1 MVFKAVMNGS
11 IATRLIKE
19 ICPDAKIIIMSRLF
33 DDDTIV
39 EALGSGAGAYIY
51 KGDSLSELTDSIRAV
66 SRGNN
71 IVGKSEK
78 RR

>member
-11 IATRLIKE
+11 IATGLIKE
-19 ICPDAKIIIMSRLF
+19 ICPYTGIIIMSRLF

-39 EALGSGAGAYIY
+39 EALRSGAGACIY
-51 KGDSLSELTDSIRAV
+51 KGDSGRNGT
-66 SRGNN
+66 
-71 IVGKSEK
+71 IVVKGEK